1 MYKGQLRGDALTLVW
16 RTSAE
21 AASLDYLAQIE
32 ASLPARR
39 HR

>member
-1 MYKGQLRGDALTLVW
+1 VR
-16 RTSAE
+16 RISAE

-32 ASLPARR
+32 ARLPARS